1 MITITNTTQRIFFE
15 PSQSIPV
22 NVELCGVWL
31 LKYGVWSNCGV
42 WDNDAFFTVAG
53 DYALPRYELVTGAGT
68 IKKTA
73 PLVAQKNSRLYSA
86 NADDISQNV
95 GDDDYVLNIYYSDE
109 GEVVDQYID
118 RVQTDNG
125 VLFASR
131 GLIASRITTLT
142 GCTPVEQLIYSTRLK
157 IKKSQ
162 VARKAKAQ
170 PVTRKVNRITI

>member
-22 NVELCGVWL
+22 NVELCDVWL
-31 LKYGVWSNCGV
+31 LKYGIWSDCGV
-42 WDNDAFFTVAG
+42 WDNDAEFIAEG
-53 DYALPRYELVTGAGT
+53 SIPLPRYELVTGAGT

-73 PLVAQKNSRLYSA
+73 PLLAQKNSRLYSA

-95 GDDDYVLNIYYSDE
+95 GDDDYVFNIYFPE
-109 GEVVDQYID
+109 
-118 RVQTDNG
+118 
-125 VLFASR
+125 
-131 GLIASRITTLT
+131 
-142 GCTPVEQLIYSTRLK
+142 LIYSTRLK

>member
-22 NVELCGVWL
+22 NVELCDVWL
-31 LKYGVWSNCGV
+31 LKYGIGSNCGV
-42 WDNDAFFTVAG
+42 WDNESFFNVAG

-68 IKKTA
+68 VKKTA

-95 GDDDYVLNIYYSDE
+95 GDDDYVFNIYFPE
-109 GEVVDQYID
+109 
-118 RVQTDNG
+118 
-125 VLFASR
+125 
-131 GLIASRITTLT
+131 
-142 GCTPVEQLIYSTRLK
+142 LIYSTRLK